1 MPATSGP
8 IWQGWLMTCRPRE
21 REAEVIEPMI
31 ERLTG
36 DGDT

>member
-1 MPATSGP
+1 
-8 IWQGWLMTCRPRE
+8 MTCRPRE